1 MQNTPEFTVS
11 VAPMMDWTDRHCRWF
26 HRRLSR
32 HVLLYTEM
40 VTANAIIHG
49 DRDYLIGFN
58 PEEHPVAL
66 QIGGSEPSKLAEA
79 SKVGQDYGYDEINI
93 NIGCPSDRVQSGRFG
108 ACLMEEPDLVAEC
121 YAGIVT
127 ASFMAA

>member
-1 MQNTPEFTVS
+1 MYKKQEFRVS

-26 HRRLSR
+26 HRRLSA

-58 PEEHPVAL
+58 PKEHPVAL
-66 QIGGSEPSKLAEA
+66 QIGGSDPVKLAEA
-79 SKVGQDYGYDEINI
+79 SKICLLYTS
-93 NIGCPSDRVQSGRFG
+93 PSPRD
-108 ACLMEEPDLVAEC
+108 
-121 YAGIVT
+121 
-127 ASFMAA
+127 